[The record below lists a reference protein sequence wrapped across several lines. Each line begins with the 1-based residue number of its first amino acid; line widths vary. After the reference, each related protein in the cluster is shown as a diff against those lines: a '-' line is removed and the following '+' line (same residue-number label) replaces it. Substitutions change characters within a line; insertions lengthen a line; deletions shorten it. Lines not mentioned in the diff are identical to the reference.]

1 MQPLYAKH
9 GIQLVLVEKY
19 GGKDTDMRTQITK
32 LKEADIDTWFA
43 CGAYQDTGLVFKQAK
58 ELGFTKPAFG
68 MVAVESKKLFEV
80 AGDAAEGVIFTSTKW
95 SCDNA
100 QSFCDT
106 FKQKYNATPDYR
118 AAFGYD
124 APKIIAEAI
133 KRNGYSAEGIQ
144 KGLLSIQD
152 FVGAGGKTAFDA
164 EGNAQKEVIV
174 KQVKGDKFVVLE

>member
-1 MQPLYAKH
+1 
-9 GIQLVLVEKY
+9 
-19 GGKDTDMRTQITK
+19 MRTQITK

-95 SCDNA
+95 SCEHA
-100 QSFCDT
+100 QSMCDT
-106 FKQKYNATPDYR
+106 FKQKYNATPEYR
-118 AAFGYD
+118 VAFAYD
-124 APKIIAEAI
+124 AVKLVAEAI
-133 KRNGYSAEGIQ
+133 KKGGYTTEGIQ

-152 FVGAGGKTAFDA
+152 YMGAGGKTTFDA

-174 KQVKGDKFVVLE
+174 KQVKGDKFVTLE